1 MCRWE
6 IGKVPKERSPCLNG
20 NVSLVPGSETPESG
34 PTILVDF
41 KIVMFSAS
49 GRLAYELVSR

>member
-1 MCRWE
+1 M
-6 IGKVPKERSPCLNG
+6 NG

-49 GRLAYELVSR
+49 GPLARANDDGSVPWNQHVYVRIQ